1 MNPVLIVD
9 DNEDVIWVLEDILS
23 PLYPVV
29 TAGSVFEAMSILRR
43 TPVSLVITDIRMPH
57 ADGSLLIE
65 HLREKDPNLPI
76 IVITGYMNLLG
87 NEGVIARKMANHIL
101 EKPFHADHL
110 VMLVSDLL
118 NCPSL
123 KRRCELPIESDGPET
138 PISAIDRLERLKPPL
153 GR

>member
-1 MNPVLIVD
+1 MNPILIVD

-29 TAGSVFEAMSILRR
+29 TAGSVFEALSLLRR

-65 HLREKDPNLPI
+65 HLRERDPHLPI

-87 NEGVIARKMANHIL
+87 NEGTIARKMANHIL

-118 NCPSL
+118 NCPSM
-123 KRRCELPIESDGPET
+123 KQRCELPIEPES
-138 PISAIDRLERLKPPL
+138 PISPIDRLDRLKPPL